1 MSSQTATAKGVIV
14 FRVGPTHVQLCK
26 LTKNVR
32 RCTRIMSSQTAT
44 AKGVIVFRVDPTHV
58 QLCKLNHVRKCT
70 RLSSSM
76 QRARES
82 GDEAMYTCIK

>member
-14 FRVGPTHVQLCK
+14 FRVGP
-26 LTKNVR
+26 
-32 RCTRIMSSQTAT
+32 A
-44 AKGVIVFRVDPTHV
+44 HV
-58 QLCKLNHVRKCT
+58 QLCKLNHVRKCS

-82 GDEAMYTCIK
+82 GDGGIYTCIK